1 MSLQGMNAITGA
13 IVQPSGHASVPS
25 AISRQAF
32 SPEVKTVE
40 ALAAVPADH
49 LQKAVDEANAMF
61 RQIRSDVE
69 FVVDQESKKVVIK
82 LVEQSSGEVINQ
94 YPSEQALAISKAIT
108 QMQTNIVERHAAF
121 KAVDM
126 GLAGLIVKQ
135 KT

>member
-13 IVQPSGHASVPS
+13 VAQPGGHASAPS
-25 AISRQAF
+25 AISRQVLP
-32 SPEVKTVE
+32 PEIKTVE
-40 ALAAVPADH
+40 MRTEIPADH

-121 KAVDM
+121 KTVDM